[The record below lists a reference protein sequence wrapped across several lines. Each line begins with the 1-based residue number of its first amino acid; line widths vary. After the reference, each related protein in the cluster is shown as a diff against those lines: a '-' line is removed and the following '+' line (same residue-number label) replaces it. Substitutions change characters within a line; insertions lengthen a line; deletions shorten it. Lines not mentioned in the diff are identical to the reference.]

1 MTKTPIQKMIEKL
14 EAMNK
19 VLVGLTGEYT
29 TLKDVRAFMAELLKT
44 AHTYAS
50 EEQSQKP
57 AAPADLWD
65 ELSKFV
71 EVELRA
77 ASTQTHKPVIG
88 FRQAL
93 NQVREILSKYRPIKA
108 LPVEPLALL
117 ADRKGVIMEEP
128 TPTGISNEIRI
139 SIEKRIIAYSYAACE
154 AKAKE
159 YLTGLPDKK

>member
-57 AAPADLWD
+57 AAPADLGEFEKYMEKIIGMVMENPDCD
-65 ELSKFV
+65 ERDLLANRS
-71 EVELRA
+71 R
-77 ASTQTHKPVIG
+77 
-88 FRQAL
+88 
-93 NQVREILSKYRPIKA
+93 NILSEYRRLA
-108 LPVEPLALL
+108 VLESERQGEVVLGSVVYHERTDEVPLLEWFGRNYANFKKIYGKL
-117 ADRKGVIMEEP
+117 GVLVFRPEE
-128 TPTGISNEIRI
+128 S
-139 SIEKRIIAYSYAACE
+139 K
-154 AKAKE
+154 
-159 YLTGLPDKK
+159 

>member
-14 EAMNK
+14 EAVNK

-29 TLKDVRAFMAELLKT
+29 TLKAVRAFMAELLKT

-71 EVELRA
+71 EVGLRA

-93 NQVREILSKYRPIKA
+93 NQVREILSKYRPVKA
-108 LPVEPLALL
+108 LTVEPGEVVLWSGIYESTIRAAHKDECHHKLL
-117 ADRKGVIMEEP
+117 GKRGVLVFRPEE
-128 TPTGISNEIRI
+128 S
-139 SIEKRIIAYSYAACE
+139 K
-154 AKAKE
+154 
-159 YLTGLPDKK
+159 

>member
-108 LPVEPLALL
+108 LPVEPVHTMAQ
-117 ADRKGVIMEEP
+117 RRGFG
-128 TPTGISNEIRI
+128 GISTVKLYDVNNNLVRAFSCEDSVR
-139 SIEKRIIAYSYAACE
+139 AYLE
-154 AKAKE
+154 
-159 YLTGLPDKK
+159 GLEDKK